1 MQAGASRYIDRP
13 PESRRGND
21 FTHHK
26 NSGAPGG
33 PTAERRNPIPFPTG
47 VHSFPIQRGSE
58 PGVNVIILSY
68 KFLVPLSPKLKREL

>member
-33 PTAERRNPIPFPTG
+33 PTAERRSPIPFPTG

-58 PGVNVIILSY
+58 QVNNDPIERTLFTIGPRRAL
-68 KFLVPLSPKLKREL
+68 LLL